1 MSSKCLL
8 SRSVY
13 VDEIILQYHWVTMQ
27 RKEHSDTPGTEES
40 SRWWLLLFLS
50 AGSIS
55 LVGFIE
61 DEWGEGLVPEV
72 NA

>member
-1 MSSKCLL
+1 
-8 SRSVY
+8 
-13 VDEIILQYHWVTMQ
+13 MQ
-27 RKEHSDTPGTEES
+27 RKEHSDTPCTEES
-40 SRWWLLLFLS
+40 SGWWILLFLLVR
-50 AGSIS
+50 SIS